1 MQSSEGGSDS
11 ASSVALRTSTSAQA
25 PVVQPVPASQQRVLV
40 QATGSAQKGTQVQQL
55 PRVQQVP
62 QQVQQVQHVYPSQVQ
77 YVEGGEVV
85 YTNGTIRTAY
95 SYNPEAQLYGQ
106 SSGGAYFDSQASGG
120 QVTTVVSS
128 ASGVPVH
135 GMVGVAMDV
144 GGSQIISSG
153 GAYLIHGSGMESNRH
168 HGSHSSR
175 SSSAMLEMA
184 IENLQKSEGITTHK
198 SSLLNSHLQWLLD
211 NYETAEG
218 VSLPRSSLYN
228 HYLRHCQEQKLE
240 PVNAASFGK
249 LIRSVFMGLRTRRLG
264 TRGNSKYHYYGIRL
278 KPESPLNRLQEDSQY
293 MAMRQQPVHQ
303 KQRFKPLQKVDGMGD
318 GLSGG
323 SQHSSGTPE
332 QSVAAQSQ
340 HHQQYIDVSH
350 VLPPFP
356 SPDLGSH
363 PLPERITLNDIKK
376 LQSLYRDHCEATL
389 DVVMNLQFHYIEKL
403 WQTFWYSTAPS
414 SDGATP
420 LPNSEE
426 EAEGVIPREKLVT
439 LCKYEPVRLWMRSCD
454 HILYQALVEILI
466 PDVLRP
472 VPSTLTQAIRN
483 FAKSLEGWLTTAMSD
498 FPQDIVRTK
507 AAVVSAFAQTLRRYT
522 SLNHLAQAARA
533 VLQNTSQINQMLSDL
548 NRVDFANV
556 QEQASWVCQCDEG
569 VVQRLE
575 QDFKVTLQQQSSLDQ
590 WAAWLDN
597 VVNQVLKPH
606 EGSASFPR
614 AARQF
619 LLKWSFY
626 SSMVIRDL
634 TLRSAAS
641 FGSFH
646 LIRLLYDE
654 YMFYLVE
661 HRVAQATGETPIAVM
676 GEFSDLNSMMPM
688 LMDKDPSFS
697 DQMSD
702 LGSDGDMSRGPN
714 EPEVKRERIE
724 INHSLQEI

>member
-1 MQSSEGGSDS
+1 M
-11 ASSVALRTSTSAQA
+11 T
-25 PVVQPVPASQQRVLV
+25 VVKLTMRVLV
-40 QATGSAQKGTQVQQL
+40 QATGSAQKGGQVQQL
-55 PRVQQVP
+55 SVPRVQQVP
-62 QQVQQVQHVYPSQVQ
+62 QQ
-77 YVEGGEVV
+77 
-85 YTNGTIRTAY
+85 
-95 SYNPEAQLYGQ
+95 
-106 SSGGAYFDSQASGG
+106 
-120 QVTTVVSS
+120 
-128 ASGVPVH
+128 
-135 GMVGVAMDV
+135 
-144 GGSQIISSG
+144 
-153 GAYLIHGSGMESNRH
+153 
-168 HGSHSSR
+168 
-175 SSSAMLEMA
+175 LEMA
-184 IENLQKSEGITTHK
+184 IENLQKSEGIASHK

-228 HYLRHCQEQKLE
+228 HYLRHCQEQKLD

-278 KPESPLNRLQEDSQY
+278 KPDSPLNRLQEDSQY

-303 KQRFKPLQKVDGMGD
+303 KQSVKPDWNFLFFM
-318 GLSGG
+318 L
-323 SQHSSGTPE
+323 
-332 QSVAAQSQ
+332 
-340 HHQQYIDVSH
+340 DVSH
-350 VLPPFP
+350 VLPEFP
-356 SPDLGSH
+356 APEIGTSPV
-363 PLPERITLNDIKK
+363 PEGISMNDVKK
-376 LQSLYRDHCEATL
+376 LQILYREHCEATL
-389 DVVMNLQFHYIEKL
+389 DVVMNLQFHFIEKL

-414 SDGATP
+414 SDGATTVSP
-420 LPNSEE
+420 SEE
-426 EAEGVIPREKLVT
+426 ESESVIPREKLIA
-439 LCKYEPVRLWMRSCD
+439 LCKYEPVRVWMRSCD
-454 HILYQALVEILI
+454 HILYQALVQILI

-483 FAKSLEGWLTTAMSD
+483 FAKSLEGWLTTAMND
-498 FPQDIVRTK
+498 FPQEIVRTK

-556 QEQASWVCQCDEG
+556 QEQASWVCQCEEG
-569 VVQRLE
+569 MVQRLE

-606 EGSASFPR
+606 EGSPSFPK

-619 LLKWSFY
+619 LLKWSFYSSMVIRDLTLRSAASFGSFHLIRLLYDEYIY

-676 GEFSDLNSMMPM
+676 GEFSDLNSMMPL
-688 LMDKDPSFS
+688 LMDKDQSHFS
-697 DQMSD
+697 DDMSD
-702 LGSDGDMSRGPN
+702 VGSEADSSRGPS
-714 EPEVKRERIE
+714 EPPVKRERIE
-724 INHSLQEI
+724 LNHSLQEI

>member
-1 MQSSEGGSDS
+1 MHSFTGPLSLHFYSFCRVRFRLLTGEITVSMQSSEGGSDS
-11 ASSVALRTSTSAQA
+11 AASVTLHPSASAQA

-40 QATGSAQKGTQVQQL
+40 QAAGSAPKGAQMQQISV

-62 QQVQQVQHVYPSQVQ
+62 QQVQSVQHVYPSQVQ
-77 YVEGGEVV
+77 YVEGEAV
-85 YTNGTIRTAY
+85 YTNGTIRAAY
-95 SYNPEAQLYGQ
+95 SYNTEAQIYAP
-106 SSGGAYFDSQASGG
+106 SSAASYFEPQGGGAQ
-120 QVTTVVSS
+120 
-128 ASGVPVH
+128 
-135 GMVGVAMDV
+135 
-144 GGSQIISSG
+144 
-153 GAYLIHGSGMESNRH
+153 
-168 HGSHSSR
+168 
-175 SSSAMLEMA
+175 LEMA
-184 IENLQKSEGITTHK
+184 IENLQKNEGITSHK

-228 HYLRHCQEQKLE
+228 HYLRHCQEHKLD

-278 KPESPLNRLQEDSQY
+278 KPESPLNRLQEDTQY
-293 MAMRQQPVHQ
+293 MAMRQQPIHQ
-303 KQRFKPLQKVDGMGD
+303 KQRYRPAQKMDGVAEA
-318 GLSGG
+318 G
-323 SQHSSGTPE
+323 SNSSLHTTPE

-340 HHQQYIDVSH
+340 HHQQFIDVTH
-350 VLPPFP
+350 VFP
-356 SPDLGSH
+356 EFPAPDLGNI
-363 PLPERITLNDIKK
+363 LLQEGVTMNDVKTLQ
-376 LQSLYRDHCEATL
+376 LLYRRHCEATL

-403 WQTFWYSTAPS
+403 WQSFWSPKTPP
-414 SDGATP
+414 SDGSAA
-420 LPNSEE
+420 LPSSEE
-426 EAEGVIPREKLVT
+426 EHEGTLPKDKLIT
-439 LCKYEPVRLWMRSCD
+439 LCKYEPILKWMRSCD

-483 FAKSLEGWLTTAMSD
+483 FAKSLEGWLMNAMSE
-498 FPQDIVRTK
+498 FPPQIVQTK
-507 AAVVSAFAQTLRRYT
+507 VAVVSAFAQTLRRYT

-556 QEQASWVCQCDEG
+556 QEQASWVCQCEEG
-569 VVQRLE
+569 MVQKLE
-575 QDFKVTLQQQSSLDQ
+575 QDFKLTLQQQSSLDQ
-590 WAAWLDN
+590 WASWLDN
-597 VVNQVLKPH
+597 VVTQVLKHH
-606 EGSASFPR
+606 EGSPSFPK

-676 GEFSDLNSMMPM
+676 GEFGDLTSMSPT
-688 LMDKDPSFS
+688 LLDKDPISE
-697 DQMSD
+697 
-702 LGSDGDMSRGPN
+702 LGSEVDTDSRSVG
-714 EPEVKRERIE
+714 EPLVKRERSDTG
-724 INHSLQEI
+724 HSLQEI

>member
-1 MQSSEGGSDS
+1 MQTSEAGSDA
-11 ASSVALRTSTSAQA
+11 ASGVPLRTSTSVQA

-40 QATGSAQKGTQVQQL
+40 QATGVAPKAAQVQQL
-55 PRVQQVP
+55 SVPRVQQVQ
-62 QQVQQVQHVYPSQVQ
+62 QQVQQVQHVYPAQVQ
-77 YVEGGEVV
+77 YVEAGEAV

-106 SSGGAYFDSQASGG
+106 GDGGSYFETQAGGG

-128 ASGVPVH
+128 AGGAAPH
-135 GMVGVAMDV
+135 GMVGIAMD
-144 GGSQIISSG
+144 GGGNQVLSGG
-153 GAYLIHGSGMESNRH
+153 GAYLIHGGGVDGGRH
-168 HGSHSSR
+168 HSSR
-175 SSSAMLEMA
+175 SSSAM
-184 IENLQKSEGITTHK
+184 
-198 SSLLNSHLQWLLD
+198 LQWLLD

-228 HYLRHCQEQKLE
+228 HYLRHCQDQKLD

-278 KPESPLNRLQEDSQY
+278 KPDSPLNRLQDDSQY

-323 SQHSSGTPE
+323 VQHSAGAAE
-332 QSVAAQSQ
+332 QSAVAQSQ
-340 HHQQYIDVSH
+340 HHQQYIDISH
-350 VLPPFP
+350 ALPPFP
-356 SPDLGSH
+356 SLELGAQS
-363 PLPERITLNDIKK
+363 LPASISMNDVKK
-376 LQSLYRDHCEATL
+376 LQGLYRDHCEATL

-403 WQTFWYSTAPS
+403 WQSFWLSAAPS
-414 SDGATP
+414 SDSSTP
-420 LPNSEE
+420 VGSSEE
-426 EAEGVIPREKLVT
+426 EPEGSISRRKLVA
-439 LCKYEPVRLWMRSCD
+439 LCRFEPVAQWMRGCD
-454 HILYQALVEILI
+454 HVLYQALVEILI

-483 FAKSLEGWLTTAMSD
+483 FAKSLEGWLTTAMSG
-498 FPQDIVRTK
+498 FPLEIVRTK
-507 AAVVSAFAQTLRRYT
+507 VAVVSAFAQTLRRYT

-556 QEQASWVCQCDEG
+556 QEQASWVCQCDEAT
-569 VVQRLE
+569 VQRLE
-575 QDFKVTLQQQSSLDQ
+575 QDFKLTLQQQSSLDQ
-590 WAAWLDN
+590 WALWLDN

-606 EGSASFPR
+606 EGSPSFPR

-676 GEFSDLNSMMPM
+676 GEFSDLSSMMPAF
-688 LMDKDPSFS
+688 MDKDASHFS
-697 DQMSD
+697 DEM
-702 LGSDGDMSRGPN
+702 SDGDVSKGAG
-714 EPEVKRERIE
+714 EPPVKRERVE
-724 INHSLQEI
+724 INHALQEI